1 MTEGQRTI
9 AVLECVVGM
18 AAVGIPRDRVKQL
31 IEYDLTPVPS
41 PARYIGGLGV
51 HGEELIVSVALSQA
65 LGTARRRARGVL
77 LDAPGGARVR
87 RGLTRRC
94 VRRQATLGER
104 GDGSGQP
111 AWIRRAGTATHRAM
125 VAIDVD
131 RMIAA
136 LSAGGPR

>member
-51 HGEELIVSVALSQA
+51 HGEALIVSVALSPA

-77 LDAPGGARVR
+77 LDAPGGAWVVEVSRVDAFA
-87 RGLTRRC
+87 
-94 VRRQATLGER
+94 QATLGER